1 MRFNL
6 EEVMLGMQAA
16 VERELPEAMHK
27 AAERVAAEARESH
40 PYHDRSGTLTSQIK
54 PGAVTVDGD
63 TITAEVVA
71 DADYASHVEDGGL
84 FGAPRPFLK
93 PAFERRAREV
103 GEAVTEHLARAA
115 SE

>member
-1 MRFNL
+1 MRFDL
-6 EEVMLGMQAA
+6 EEVVLRMETATL
-16 VERELPEAMHK
+16 REVPEAMHK

-40 PYHDRSGTLTSQIK
+40 PYHDRSGTLTAQIK
-54 PGAVTVDGD
+54 PGAVTVHGD
-63 TITAEVVA
+63 TVTAEVVA
-71 DADYASHVEDGGL
+71 DTDYASHVEDGGL

-93 PAFERRAREV
+93 PAFERHAREV